1 MSAKKPQITTTE
13 AKYTKTLI
21 CALMVKKLLI
31 LPRMLFFRKNF
42 VVWLLLLVS
51 CLSNAQVAKYS
62 NEFLNI
68 GVSARA
74 MAMGGANAVS
84 CNDVS
89 AGYYNPANLLK
100 VQPKYQLAL
109 LHAEYYAGIS
119 KYDYGAFSAR
129 IDSNSV
135 ASVSVIRFGTDNIPN
150 TLNLVDANGNVNYN
164 NISTFAVT
172 NFATLLSYAR
182 KIPKLKGFMLGATAK
197 IVRNSLGPFGGSWG
211 FGFDVGASYS
221 YKQWNFAVVGKD
233 ITGTFNAYTYNMTA
247 AQQQTF
253 AATGN
258 VIPSNSIEVTVPR
271 LILGASRTFVVW
283 KDKLSIMPE
292 VNLVVTFDGQR
303 NEVVSTK
310 VASID
315 PLMGIELCYMRII
328 YLRAGMNNI
337 QQATNVDNKMQ
348 WIASPS
354 IGVGIRYKGV
364 GLDYTLTNFGGGDGA
379 IGSYSNIFSLKIS
392 INNLRL
398 PKPKA

>member
-1 MSAKKPQITTTE
+1 
-13 AKYTKTLI
+13 
-21 CALMVKKLLI
+21 
-31 LPRMLFFRKNF
+31 MLFLRKNF
-42 VVWLLLLVS
+42 VVGLLLLVA

-62 NEFLNI
+62 NEFLAI

-74 MAMGGANAVS
+74 MAMGGANIVTS
-84 CNDVS
+84 TDVT
-89 AGYYNPANLLK
+89 AGYFNPANLLK
-100 VQPKYQLAL
+100 IKPKFQLAL
-109 LHAEYYAGIS
+109 MHAEYYAGIA
-119 KYDYGAFSAR
+119 KYDYGAFSTR

-135 ASVSVIRFGTDNIPN
+135 ASVSVIRFGVDQIPN
-150 TLNLVDANGNVNYN
+150 TLAFMDANNNPNYN
-164 NISTFAVT
+164 LISSFSVT

-211 FGFDVGASYS
+211 FGFDVGASYT
-221 YKQWNFAVVGKD
+221 YKKWHFAAVGRD

-258 VIPSNSIEVTVPR
+258 VIPSNSLEVTVPR
-271 LILGASRTFVVW
+271 LILGASRTFIVW
-283 KDKLSIMPE
+283 KDKLAITPE
-292 VNLVVTFDGQR
+292 VNLVTTFDGRR

-310 VASID
+310 LLSID
-315 PLMGIELCYMRII
+315 PLIGLEICYLHLI

-337 QQATNVDNKMQ
+337 QQATNVDGKNQ
-348 WIASPS
+348 WVVTPS
-354 IGVGIRYKGV
+354 IGVGIKYKIFQ
-364 GLDYTLTNFGGGDGA
+364 LDYALTNFGSGDNA
-379 IGSYSNIFSLKIS
+379 IGQYSNIFSLKID

>member
-1 MSAKKPQITTTE
+1 
-13 AKYTKTLI
+13 
-21 CALMVKKLLI
+21 
-31 LPRMLFFRKNF
+31 MLFFRKNF
-42 VVWLLLLVS
+42 VVGLLLLS
-51 CLSNAQVAKYS
+51 SYLCNAQVAKYS
-62 NEFLNI
+62 NEFLTI
-68 GVSARA
+68 GVSARS
-74 MAMGGANAVS
+74 MAMGGASIVTS
-84 CNDVS
+84 NDVT
-89 AGYYNPANLLK
+89 AGYFNPANLLK
-100 VQPKYQLAL
+100 VKPKYQLAL

-182 KIPKLKGFMLGATAK
+182 KIPKLKGFMLGTTAK

-221 YKQWNFAVVGKD
+221 YKQWHFAAVGRD
-233 ITGTFNAYTYNMTA
+233 ITGTFNAYTYNLTA

-271 LILGASRTFVVW
+271 LILGASRTFTVW
-283 KDKLSIMPE
+283 KDKLAITPE
-292 VNLVVTFDGQR
+292 VNLVTTFDGRR

-310 VASID
+310 LASID
-315 PLMGIELCYMRII
+315 PLIGLELCYLHMI

-337 QQATNVDNKMQ
+337 QQATNVDNKNQ
-348 WIASPS
+348 WVATPS
-354 IGVGIRYKGV
+354 IGVGIKYRIFM
-364 GLDYTLTNFGGGDGA
+364 LDYALTNFGGGDGA
-379 IGSYSNIFSLKIS
+379 IGSYSNIFSLRID
-392 INNLRL
+392 INNLHL
-398 PKPKA
+398 SKPKT